1 MATLEKRIT
10 DLEAKT
16 INTEHRVRIYL
27 CDEGEDKAQARLKA
41 GIAPDYNGKTVCV
54 QFVSPPNAL
63 KESRNGND

>member
-1 MATLEKRIT
+1 MATLEKRVT
-10 DLEAKT
+10 DLEAKCSDT
-16 INTEHRVRIYL
+16 DHRVRIYL
-27 CDEGEDKAQARLKA
+27 CDEGEDKAQARLMA

>member
-10 DLEAKT
+10 DLEAKCASP
-16 INTEHRVRIYL
+16 EDRVRIYL
-27 CDEGEDKAQARLKA
+27 CDEGEDQAQARLKA

-63 KESRNGND
+63 KE